1 VSNVELALLKQL
13 VPLVLAG
20 RTLMA
25 PKGPGRKDKGAQN
38 TNIGADAK
46 IHYDEANG
54 HLKVG
59 SYTKALSGYSL
70 VSAECECR
78 KLLKKLIVQQLM
90 KELLKVCYCVNKI
103 TRKE

>member
-1 VSNVELALLKQL
+1 VSNVQSALLKQL
-13 VPLVLAG
+13 VLLVAAE
-20 RTLMA
+20 RSLMA
-25 PKGPGRKDKGAQN
+25 PKGPGRKEKGAQN
-38 TNIGADAK
+38 TNIVADAK

-54 HLKVG
+54 HLKMG

-78 KLLKKLIVQQLM
+78 ELLKKLTVNQLM
-90 KELLKVCYCVNKI
+90 KELIKVYYCDNKI